1 MAKSDLKRVLIDS
14 CALLAFIKGEPAAA
28 RLIPL
33 MGLVDRGEVQLVASV
48 LTLAEVYKQSTAP
61 DEAERNR
68 QNAKLKH
75 IRLKLEA
82 QR

>member
-33 MGLVDRGEVQLVASV
+33 LEDELANWRSSGWLRAGL
-48 LTLAEVYKQSTAP
+48 
-61 DEAERNR
+61 
-68 QNAKLKH
+68 
-75 IRLKLEA
+75 
-82 QR
+82 